1 MEKIRTIIEHCY
13 IWNHTKKKEKRTF
26 QRRGRKNENRIAT
39 QSSLIKK
46 IRTVTRINQRDMV
59 WVPFTCS

>member
-1 MEKIRTIIEHCY
+1 MEMEKIRIIIEHCY

-26 QRRGRKNENRIAT
+26 QRTGRKNENR
-39 QSSLIKK
+39 IKK